1 MIMILKMRTSITDN
15 VQLVSG
21 RGSKYQY
28 QDMIVNSSLV
38 LSGDLLMVKMRFV
51 VKISKLAIVVKLAL

>member
-51 VKISKLAIVVKLAL
+51 VKISELAIVVKLAL